1 MYQQQAPGAP
11 VREDLL
17 SLAAYE
23 QVSLRRG
30 QGFIGFEP
38 GTSISL
44 SCVGRKYPS
53 DDRLLGRHPLSARYD
68 RLSRLNAG
76 GDLPGSVSPEE
87 TAQGPPY
94 GCPWSTKGARRAG
107 GAPGRRPTS
116 HVDKG
121 VPRVDHSIWEGCSVS
136 YYPHPEKGGRSLPH
150 ALEIYTKRRKFIL
163 VGPQCLLIRE

>member
-1 MYQQQAPGAP
+1 MSRFPYVQSGIVTRSSGRILHGRQAPGAP

-17 SLAAYE
+17 FLAAYE

-44 SCVGRKYPS
+44 SCVGRKDPS
-53 DDRLLGRHPLSARYD
+53 DDRLLSRHPLSVRYD

-87 TAQGPPY
+87 TAQGPPC

-107 GAPGRRPTS
+107 RVAGAALHLPRRQGCAACRPLHLGRMLCQLLSSLGKRWTLTPT
-116 HVDKG
+116 
-121 VPRVDHSIWEGCSVS
+121 
-136 YYPHPEKGGRSLPH
+136 RS
-150 ALEIYTKRRKFIL
+150 
-163 VGPQCLLIRE
+163 